1 MRVALG
7 VIALI
12 CAAAAVGQTQPQPPA
27 STRQPVEVRLV
38 NDKPLQVHSA
48 DDHGLLDP
56 NFIVALSS
64 LLVAGF
70 AFILSVSQWRRQ
82 YQGIQ
87 METCERLFGE
97 LRRTELEFKTPIDA
111 QYAKAPAAWDPQALR
126 QGNTAWDH
134 AAWDYF
140 ARLDHLAFLVLE
152 KRVDDKAMLVLVE
165 RKARYAMDQMK
176 QYAPDWVADKRF
188 PYFKQLVA
196 TYR

>member
-12 CAAAAVGQTQPQPPA
+12 CATAAFGEAQPEPPA
-27 STRQPVEVRLV
+27 GTRQPVDVRLV
-38 NDKPLQVHSA
+38 NDKPLQVHST
-48 DDHGLLDP
+48 DEHGVLDP

-70 AFILSVSQWRRQ
+70 AFILSVSQGRRQ
-82 YQGIQ
+82 YQSVQ
-87 METCERLFGE
+87 METCERMFGD

-111 QYAKAPAAWDPQALR
+111 HYAKAPAAWDPPALR
-126 QGNTAWDH
+126 KGNTAWDH

-140 ARLDHLAFLVLE
+140 ARWDHLAFLVLE

-165 RKARYAMDQMK
+165 RKARYAMEQMK
-176 QYAPDWVADKRF
+176 QYAPDWVADKTF

-196 TYR
+196 TYK